1 MNNMLNEFK
10 QKLKT
15 GMEDAKR
22 QQATVAANPA
32 LASSP
37 EVKRSMRAT
46 GAIMLVLGAGLT
58 IANYLTWR
66 STGNFLII
74 AVAGNIVFP
83 IAGLFMLISGKN
95 PFKRFKK

>member
-1 MNNMLNEFK
+1 MLETFK

-15 GMEDAKR
+15 GMEEAKA
-22 QQATVAANPA
+22 QQAAVAANPQ

-37 EVKRSMRAT
+37 EVKRSMRAA

-58 IANYLTWR
+58 LANYMTWR
-66 STGNFLII
+66 STGNVLII

-83 IAGLFMLISGKN
+83 IAGLYMLISGKN

>member
-1 MNNMLNEFK
+1 MLETFK

-15 GMEDAKR
+15 GIDDAKR
-22 QQATVAANPA
+22 QQAEVTANPA

-37 EVKRSMRAT
+37 KVKRSIRAA
-46 GAIMLVLGAGLT
+46 GALMLVFGAGVTL
-58 IANYLTWR
+58 ANYLTWR

-74 AVAGNIVFP
+74 AVAANIVFP
-83 IAGLFMLISGKN
+83 IAGLYMLISGRN

>member
-1 MNNMLNEFK
+1 MLDDFK

-15 GMEDAKR
+15 GVEEAKR
-22 QQATVAANPA
+22 QQAAVTANPS
-32 LASSP
+32 LAASP
-37 EVKRSMRAT
+37 EVKRSMRVA

-58 IANYLTWR
+58 LANYMTWR
-66 STGNFLII
+66 STGNVLII

-95 PFKRFKK
+95 PFKRFKR